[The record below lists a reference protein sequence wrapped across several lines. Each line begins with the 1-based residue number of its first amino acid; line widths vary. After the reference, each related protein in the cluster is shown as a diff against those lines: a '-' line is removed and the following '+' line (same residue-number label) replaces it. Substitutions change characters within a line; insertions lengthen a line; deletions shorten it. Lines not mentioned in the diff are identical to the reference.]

1 MTDVGAPA
9 GSGVAQ
15 AHGRGRFGIFWVALW
30 AVFLVEPL
38 SVAWDRRATAQG
50 LAGIAVT
57 LAFGTWY
64 VGFFVVVR
72 RRRMQNGWLP
82 ERPAVAAG
90 GVVVA
95 LLLAVADSA
104 LLGQIGDTAAVYVGV
119 MLVMSSR
126 GVGSIVL
133 GSVHAGLWYLSGFV
147 VPGWHADNGLLLGTL
162 TAMLAVFGFQ
172 QMMIGNARLRD
183 AQEENQRLAIS
194 EERNRFAR
202 DLHDILGHSLTVI
215 TVKAELAARLID
227 VDPARAKAEVVDLER
242 LSRDALA
249 DVRRAVGGYRE
260 LTLPGE
266 LSHARTAL
274 AAAEIAADLPNSTD
288 AVEGD
293 LRELFAW
300 VVREGVT
307 NVVRHSG
314 AAQCTVRLTATSA
327 EVRDDGR
334 GPGDFAG
341 QPGHGLLGLR
351 ERAAAFGASVTTAA
365 VEPHGFSL
373 TVAVPDAVP
382 SAVSAARA
390 NPAEA
395 QRQAQRQAQR

>member
-1 MTDVGAPA
+1 MTDVGATASSDVP
-9 GSGVAQ
+9 STR
-15 AHGRGRFGIFWVALW
+15 GRGRVGIFWIAVW
-30 AVFLVEPL
+30 AVFLIEPF
-38 SVAWDRRATAQG
+38 SVAWNRRAETEG
-50 LAGIAVT
+50 LAGMAVT
-57 LAFGTWY
+57 VAFGVWY
-64 VGFFVVVR
+64 IGFFALVR
-72 RRRMQNGWLP
+72 RRRMHNGWLP
-82 ERPAVAAG
+82 ERPAVAAV
-90 GVVVA
+90 GVAVA
-95 LLLAVADSA
+95 LLLAAADCA
-104 LLGQIGDTAAVYVGV
+104 LLGQSGGTAAVYIGV
-119 MLVMSSR
+119 MLVMTSR
-126 GVGSIVL
+126 GLSSIVL

-147 VPGWHADNGLLLGTL
+147 VPGWTPDNGLLLSMLG
-162 TAMLAVFGFQ
+162 AMLGVFGLQ
-172 QMMIGNARLRD
+172 QMMIGNAKLRD
-183 AQEENQRLAIS
+183 AQEENQRLAIFN
-194 EERNRFAR
+194 ERNRFAR

-249 DVRRAVGGYRE
+249 DVRRAVAGYRE

-274 AAAEIAADLPNSTD
+274 DAAEIAADLPNSTD

-300 VVREGVT
+300 AVREGVT

-314 AAQCTVRLTATSA
+314 ASRCTVRLTPTSA

-334 GPGDFAG
+334 GAGDFAG

-351 ERAAAFGASVTTAA
+351 ERAALLGAVVTTSG

-373 TVAVPDAVP
+373 MVAVPASRQDA
-382 SAVSAARA
+382 
-390 NPAEA
+390 A
-395 QRQAQRQAQR
+395 QR

>member
-1 MTDVGAPA
+1 MADLAAPSRDFWLPNRM
-9 GSGVAQ
+9 SGT
-15 AHGRGRFGIFWVALW
+15 GRFGILWVTLW

-38 SVAWDRRATAQG
+38 SAAWDRRATAQG

-57 LAFGTWY
+57 VVFAVWY

-72 RRRMQNGWLP
+72 RRRMENGWLP
-82 ERPAVAAG
+82 ERPVAAAV
-90 GVVVA
+90 GVSVA
-95 LLLAVADSA
+95 LLLAVADSV
-104 LLGQIGDTAAVYVGV
+104 LLGQIGDTTAVYVSV
-119 MLVMSSR
+119 MVVMTTR
-126 GVGSIVL
+126 GRRSLVL
-133 GSVHAGLWYLSGFV
+133 GSLHAGLWYLTGFL
-147 VPGWHADNGLLLGTL
+147 VPGWHPDYGLLLGML
-162 TAMLAVFGFQ
+162 AAMLAVLGFQ
-172 QMMIGNARLRD
+172 QTMIGNVRLRE
-183 AQEENQRLAIS
+183 AQQENQRLAVS

-227 VDPARAKAEVVDLER
+227 VDPERAKAEVLDLEW

-249 DVRRAVGGYRE
+249 DVRRAVAGYRE

-300 VVREGVT
+300 TVREGVT

-314 AAQCTVRLTATSA
+314 ASNCTVRLTATSA

-334 GPGDFAG
+334 GPGTMHG
-341 QPGHGLLGLR
+341 EPGHGLLGLR
-351 ERAAAFGASVTTAA
+351 ERAAAFGANVTTSA

-373 TVAVPDAVP
+373 TVAVPAE
-382 SAVSAARA
+382 
-390 NPAEA
+390 PAERTGEA
-395 QRQAQRQAQR
+395 QR